1 MVSAVVLINVQR
13 GQVNETAQSLLE
25 IEGVAEVYSVTG
37 DYDLVALLRLH
48 KYEDLA
54 EVVTNR
60 MVQLSGITKTNT
72 LMAFQCYSKADLQQA
87 WDIGVE

>member
-1 MVSAVVLINVQR
+1 MISAVVLINVQR
-13 GQVNETAQSLLE
+13 NQINETAQSLLE

-37 DYDLVALLRLH
+37 EYDLVALLRLH
-48 KYEDLA
+48 QYEDLA

-60 MVQLSGITKTNT
+60 MVQLPGITKT
-72 LMAFQCYSKADLQQA
+72 KA